1 MLFDDIIGNET
12 IKIQLK
18 IASKAARI
26 NNTSVPHILFSGAAG
41 CGKTTMAKALAK
53 DLGVDMIKMPPD
65 AIKSAKDIYDLT
77 EHLSVEGYSK
87 YGDVISKI
95 RPTVLFLDE
104 IHKMTLG
111 GQESLGIAMEEWYVA
126 VKNEW
131 TKEINEFWIP
141 RFTVVGA
148 TTLEGKLSK
157 PLRDRFKFTFPFTTY
172 NLSDSTK
179 IVKIHSKIKEVSIT
193 EGAANLIAIRG
204 RGVPR
209 ILVGYL
215 ERCADMATVTGK
227 DTISEDEVKP
237 VFELMG
243 VDDTGLNLDDI
254 KLLKTLYKNGSPVG
268 LDTLSVILNQSNKDI
283 QNSREPYLIQRGL
296 IMRSSRGRV
305 ITQEGVEYL
314 RERKHINSKRRFASH
329 G

>member
-1 MLFDDIIGNET
+1 MKSNFIAIYKRLLSQTNYPHHRYIFHQFNIENRLTGLIGPRGT
-12 IKIQLK
+12 
-18 IASKAARI
+18 
-26 NNTSVPHILFSGAAG
+26 
-41 CGKTTMAKALAK
+41 GKTTLLLQYIKENIPNPDEAIYASIDHIYFTQKNLLDFVN
-53 DLGVDMIKMPPD
+53 DLYEENGV
-65 AIKSAKDIYDLT
+65 
-77 EHLSVEGYSK
+77 K
-87 YGDVISKI
+87 YF
-95 RPTVLFLDE
+95 FLDE